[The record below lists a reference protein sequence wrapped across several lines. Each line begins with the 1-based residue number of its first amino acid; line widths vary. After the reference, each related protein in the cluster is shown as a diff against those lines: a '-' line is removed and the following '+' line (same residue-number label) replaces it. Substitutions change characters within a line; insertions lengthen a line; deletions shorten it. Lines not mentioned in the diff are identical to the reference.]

1 MRKSIFNWILI
12 ILSIT
17 FIFFV
22 YLNID
27 TKNKKISKK
36 VSDAFDYLDSLLKN
50 KKFMNKI
57 KLNRGELILLNN
69 HILAHG
75 RTTFKLEK
83 KINKRKLYRIW
94 IN

>member
-1 MRKSIFNWILI
+1 MK
-12 ILSIT
+12 
-17 FIFFV
+17 
-22 YLNID
+22 
-27 TKNKKISKK
+27 
-36 VSDAFDYLDSLLKN
+36 
-50 KKFMNKI
+50 KI